1 MITRSNSTL
10 RCLIWSA
17 LVWALGLAFAS
28 GQQVYWSPNSGTLQQ
43 GKANRLQLHFE
54 GCSPAGN
61 VDLPTTSNVDF
72 TRVGQSSS
80 MNIFNSQ
87 VVQKLIVEYQ
97 VSPTAQG
104 ELTIPEFAV
113 DTDQGTLNVQA
124 AKFDVTEATVG
135 NTGMRPED
143 IFKSELSSVE
153 DSIYEGEIFTLRYV
167 LGVRQDYQNRLN
179 DISQPQ
185 WNPVGVVTKGFENH
199 RSTNFKFRN
208 HNYSAILF
216 EAPAMA
222 TRNGIIK
229 LPKVNQTV
237 SMVVGRRRGFIF
249 DDPVVDNYNID
260 SETLELDIQALP
272 TGEPP
277 SFTGAVGE
285 FGFESKIVP
294 EIVQV
299 GEPITW
305 TLELSGTGN
314 WPQGFSLNP
323 RNVATSFRTIQ
334 PDINKEISED
344 SPFEGSLAED
354 IVLIPTQSGDFQFGP
369 VEFSFF
375 NPKSERYETI
385 SVPEKTIIVNAIAP
399 SRNAGQSQ
407 SDPLPSSSASTD
419 DNEPTLSLDP
429 SGINLLSKPAELV
442 RSPMKPGRQE
452 AIPRGGVRLSNLAFS
467 FITPALLWLSIAF
480 VRSIK
485 MDPNRSRRQAFRQ
498 LRATA
503 MSLCNSDSEL
513 RKTQLAWREAA
524 KQFWGIEME
533 EPSSDDIA
541 EAVSEKSNAEVGKR
555 WKILWQ
561 NSDRILFGKK
571 APSFKE
577 WQTELR
583 DLIAQ
588 NRAPGMS
595 LNQIFTQRAWFAS
608 LALLCFALTTLESDS
623 DEGTDDYNAGSFA
636 EAETTWKQSL
646 NSNEGDWAL
655 RNNLGLAAAQQNKW
669 GEAIAHWTSAFLLQT
684 RNSDIKWNLEVGL
697 SQGGGYH
704 PTLARLVKGDGLMAY
719 ISLWT
724 PAQWENL
731 AYWAMIVA
739 GSAFSAWVL
748 FAYTANLRS
757 IRFSLAIVGLAAVA
771 SVFAFEYAR
780 SQYGFMANPNA
791 LVVISEDRLK
801 SVPTDLDVE
810 QIETPLPEGSI
821 CLVSKSF
828 LGWVKVVLPNGE
840 EGWSRKENF
849 AFIYGAGAVEDRI
862 SESP

>member
-1 MITRSNSTL
+1 MPKAYPKFKYVF
-10 RCLIWSA
+10 WSV
-17 LVWALGLAFAS
+17 LVWSLGLAFAP
-28 GQQVYWSPNSGTLQQ
+28 GQQVYWSPSSGTLQQ
-43 GKANRLQLHFE
+43 GKSNRLQLHFE

-61 VDLPTTSNVDF
+61 VDLPNMPNVDF

-97 VSPTAQG
+97 VSPKSQG
-104 ELTIPEFAV
+104 ELTIPEFTV
-113 DTDQGTLNVQA
+113 DTDQGTFNVPT
-124 AKFDVTEATVG
+124 AKFDITEATVG

-143 IFKSELSSVE
+143 IFKSELSAIE

-185 WNPVGVVTKGFENH
+185 WKPVGVVTKGFENH
-199 RSTNFKFRN
+199 RSSNFKFRT

-216 EAPAMA
+216 DSPAMA
-222 TRNGIIK
+222 TRNGTIK

-249 DDPVVDNYNID
+249 DDPVVDNYNIA
-260 SETLELDIQALP
+260 SETLELEIQPLP

-285 FGFESKIVP
+285 FGFESTIVP

-305 TLELSGTGN
+305 TLKLSGTGN

-323 RNVATSFRTIQ
+323 RNVALSFRTIQ
-334 PDINKEISED
+334 PDINKEISEE
-344 SPFEGSLAED
+344 SPFEGSLMED
-354 IVLIPTQSGDFQFGP
+354 IVLIPTESGDFQFGP

-385 SVPEKTIIVNAIAP
+385 SVPEKTIVVNSISP
-399 SRNAGQSQ
+399 SRSTGQPQ
-407 SDPLPSSSASTD
+407 RDPLVPNPATVEDSQPAF
-419 DNEPTLSLDP
+419 NLDP
-429 SGINLLSKPAELV
+429 SGINMLSKPAELL
-442 RSPMKPGRQE
+442 RSPMEPGRQG
-452 AIPRGGVRLSNLAFS
+452 AIPQGGTRLGYLAFS
-467 FITPALLWLSIAF
+467 FIAPALLWLGIAF

-485 MDPNRSRRQAFRQ
+485 MDPNRTRRHAFKQ
-498 LRATA
+498 LKATA
-503 MSLCNSDSEL
+503 MSLDNSESEL

-524 KQFWGIEME
+524 KQFWDIELE
-533 EPSSDDIA
+533 EPSSEDIA

-561 NSDRILFGKK
+561 NSDKMLFGKK

-583 DLIAQ
+583 DLISQ

-608 LALLCFALTTLESDS
+608 LALLCIALSTLESDS
-623 DEGTDDYNAGSFA
+623 DEGIDNYNAGAFA
-636 EAETTWKQSL
+636 KAETNWKLALDS
-646 NSNEGDWAL
+646 SSGDWAL
-655 RNNLGLAAAQQNKW
+655 RNNLGLTAAQQDKW

-697 SQGGGYH
+697 SKGGGYH

-719 ISLWT
+719 VSLWT
-724 PAQWENL
+724 PAQWESL
-731 AYWAMIVA
+731 VYFAMIVA
-739 GSAFSAWVL
+739 GIAFSVWVA
-748 FAYTANLRS
+748 FAYTSNFRR
-757 IRFSLAIVGLAAVA
+757 IRFALAITGLASVA
-771 SVFAFEYAR
+771 SAFAFEYAR
-780 SQYGFMANPNA
+780 SQYGFMANPSA

-810 QIETPLPEGSI
+810 QIETPLPAGSI
-821 CLVSKSF
+821 CIASKSF
-828 LGWVKVVLPNGE
+828 LGWVKVILPNGE

-849 AFIYGAGAVEDRI
+849 ALVYEAGIVDQRI
-862 SESP
+862 SGSP

>member
-1 MITRSNSTL
+1 MTQRPSKPGNL
-10 RCLIWSA
+10 LVCVLIW
-17 LVWALGLAFAS
+17 AFWPAIAA

-54 GCSPAGN
+54 GCSPTGGI
-61 VDLPTTSNVDF
+61 DLPNTPNVDF

-80 MNIFNSQ
+80 MNIFNSR
-87 VVQKLIVEYQ
+87 VVQKLIIEYQ

-104 ELTIPEFAV
+104 ALEIPGFSVE
-113 DTDQGTLNVQA
+113 TDQGTLAVPA
-124 AKFDVTEATVG
+124 ASFDVTEATVG

-143 IFKSELSSVE
+143 IFKSELSAIG
-153 DSIYEGEIFTLRYV
+153 DSIYEGQIFTLRYV

-216 EAPAMA
+216 ETPAMA
-222 TRNGIIK
+222 TRDGTIK

-249 DDPVVDNYNID
+249 DDPVVDNYNIA
-260 SETLELDIQALP
+260 SETLDLEIKALP

-285 FGFESKIVP
+285 FGFESTIVP

-305 TLELSGTGN
+305 TLKLSGSGN

-334 PDINKEISED
+334 PDINKEVSED
-344 SPFEGSLAED
+344 SPFEGSLTED
-354 IVLIPTQSGDFQFGP
+354 IVLIPTESGDFQFGP

-385 SVPEKTIIVNAIAP
+385 SIPEKTIVVNAIAP
-399 SRNAGQSQ
+399 SRNNGQAPANPLLPGPSAG
-407 SDPLPSSSASTD
+407 SAGKPAFT
-419 DNEPTLSLDP
+419 LDP
-429 SGINLLSKPAELV
+429 GGINLLNKPAELL
-442 RSPMKPGRQE
+442 RAPLEPGAQGS
-452 AIPRGGVRLSNLAFS
+452 IPQGGTRLGYLAYS
-467 FITPALLWLSIAF
+467 FVAPALLWLSIALF
-480 VRSIK
+480 RSIQ
-485 MDPNRSRRQAFRQ
+485 MDPNQARRQAFKQ
-498 LRATA
+498 LKTTA
-503 MSLCNSDSEL
+503 MSLDNSPEEL
-513 RKTQLAWREAA
+513 RSRQLAWREAA
-524 KQFWGIEME
+524 KQFWGIQSE
-533 EPSSDDIA
+533 EPSSEDIA
-541 EAVSEKSNAEVGKR
+541 QAVSEKSNPEVGHR

-561 NSDRILFGKK
+561 NSDRMLFGKQ

-583 DLIAQ
+583 DLLSQ
-588 NRAPGMS
+588 NRAPGRS
-595 LNQIFTQRAWFAS
+595 LNRIFTQKAWFAS
-608 LALLCFALTTLESDS
+608 IALTGIVLSTLESGS
-623 DEGTDDYNAGSFA
+623 DEGIGHYNEGGFA
-636 EAETTWKQSL
+636 NAETEWKQALAS
-646 NSNEGDWAL
+646 NSGDWAL
-655 RNNLGLAAAQQNKW
+655 RNNLGLAAAQQDRW

-697 SQGGGYH
+697 SKGGGYH

-719 ISLWT
+719 VSLWT
-724 PAQWENL
+724 PAQWESL
-731 AYWAMIVA
+731 AYGAMIMA
-739 GSAFSAWVL
+739 GLIFCAWVA
-748 FAYTANLRS
+748 FAYTANFR
-757 IRFSLAIVGLAAVA
+757 RFRFALAIAGLASVA

-780 SQYGFMANPNA
+780 SQYGPMAHPNA

-801 SVPTDLDVE
+801 SVPTDLEVE
-810 QIETPLPEGSI
+810 QIETPLPQGSI
-821 CLVSKSF
+821 CLPSKAF
-828 LGWVKVVLPNGE
+828 LGWIKVVLPNGE

-849 AFIYGAGAVEDRI
+849 AFIYGEGSVDERVLAA
-862 SESP
+862 P